1 MNEKQ
6 YVVVRVESEHYA
18 IEISKVNSI
27 TQMMEPTNV
36 PNMAMYT

>member
-18 IEISKVNSI
+18 IEICTLAWYSLLEEQLV
-27 TQMMEPTNV
+27 ERPL
-36 PNMAMYT
+36 PF

>member
-18 IEISKVNSI
+18 IEISKVNSM
-27 TQMMEPTNV
+27 TQMMEPTKV